1 MRKLFTAAVA
11 LFALALPASG
21 LGATAAVKITATAFS
36 PKNLTVQYGD
46 TVTWSNAD
54 KVDHQLVA
62 DSGAFAS
69 AMLKPNATYS
79 FTFKNAGRYPYHDA
93 LHPAIKGTITV
104 NGPPPSV
111 TLGAGAPIVVY
122 GTETTLTGTVSNGQ
136 ANQPVLITSRPYN
149 GITIQQVATVM
160 TGTGGGFAYTIK
172 PDILTV
178 YTAQWRTA
186 SSGQVTVQVRPKLTF
201 LPYGGRFYAKVLVPV
216 SYAGH
221 SIYLQRLSAYGQWV
235 TVEALKLG
243 PNSGRIFSLP
253 AFHGTSTFHVYL
265 SANEAGAGYLD
276 GWSGTQR
283 VHRA

>member
-11 LFALALPASG
+11 LLALALPASG
-21 LGATAAVKITATAFS
+21 LGATAAVKITATSFS

-46 TVTWSNAD
+46 TVTWTNVD
-54 KVDHQLVA
+54 KVNHQLVA
-62 DSGAFAS
+62 NSGAFAS
-69 AMLKPNATYS
+69 PVLKPNATYS
-79 FTFKNAGRYPYHDA
+79 FTFKNGGKYPYHDA
-93 LHPAIKGTITV
+93 LHPAITGTITV

-136 ANQPVLITSRPYN
+136 ANEPVLITSRPYN

-160 TGTGGGFAYTIK
+160 SGTGGGFAYTIK

-178 YTAQWRTA
+178 YTAQWKTA

-201 LPYGGRFYAKVLVPV
+201 LPYGGRFYAKVLAPV

-221 SIYLQRLSAYGQWV
+221 SIYLQRRSAFGQWV
-235 TVEALKLG
+235 TVEVLKLG

-253 AFHGTSTFHVYL
+253 SFHGTSTFHVYL

-276 GWSGTQR
+276 GGSGTQR